1 MLYPSWTAL
10 RFHSARG
17 SDVTSYCRSPS
28 LGAAMILPLPE
39 WIRKSLSFLR
49 GSPVPASPSASL
61 SQDPLQSSLNRRLI
75 FLISTGRS
83 GTEYLTQVLALFR
96 DVHAEH
102 EPEPSFTNAFRTIA
116 AAPHVAPQFWCE
128 QKLPSI
134 ARSNAHIYA
143 ETSHLACKGFLE
155 SAIELGLRPTLV
167 HLVREYRD
175 TAQSM
180 LALNTIPSRT
190 YNGVRFYLGPNDSVF
205 LPILRGVH
213 EAWHDYQL
221 CYWYCL
227 EIGERARVYA
237 ERFKPLDIKVE
248 RVELKDL
255 HTREGIESLGDR
267 LNLGPLSK
275 AGARRLP
282 TLLGQR
288 TNQKTNAK
296 RTRVLNAPATGVLGA
311 CS

>member
-1 MLYPSWTAL
+1 M
-10 RFHSARG
+10 
-17 SDVTSYCRSPS
+17 
-28 LGAAMILPLPE
+28 
-39 WIRKSLSFLR
+39 
-49 GSPVPASPSASL
+49 
-61 SQDPLQSSLNRRLI
+61 
-75 FLISTGRS
+75 
-83 GTEYLTQVLALFR
+83 LALFR

-296 RTRVLNAPATGVLGA
+296 RTRVLNAQQLESWERAVEAAVATPRLGDQRGLMGE
-311 CS
+311 CSPVDLGLPRRQGYDSSHIAGNNRRMGALLPKTFSSAAAFADRLGGG